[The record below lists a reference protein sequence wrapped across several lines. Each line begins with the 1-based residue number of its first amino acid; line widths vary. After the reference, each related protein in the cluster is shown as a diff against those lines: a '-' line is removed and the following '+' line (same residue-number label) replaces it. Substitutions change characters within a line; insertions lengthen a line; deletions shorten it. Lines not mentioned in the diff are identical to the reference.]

1 MELFTFVES
10 RQSYTRHKAIKDL
23 EKPDFDVDEEKPC
36 IWLVPAKPPP
46 PFPPNPIRKRIEFPG
61 TSKIIGCDRCEGVC
75 RIPCVNCGGAGH
87 KDCWNCN
94 GDGVVKNSRTG
105 IGLNW
110 DYGGL
115 TSVRVATWHINY
127 AWNIRKR
134 LRPCWWRFRSSKCP
148 AKRCRSLFNLWRTWT
163 RNVSSKQDSTDGG
176 PGLIIFF
183 RCMSCGGAAQI
194 PCDKCLQQGKVRE
207 YEEILIE
214 W

>member
-1 MELFTFVES
+1 MPKTFKTKVPRFSRLVPLVPTSWTVNFDPWPLTLDLILFQVELFTFVES

-105 IGLNW
+105 IGL
-110 DYGGL
+110 
-115 TSVRVATWHINY
+115 I
-127 AWNIRKR
+127 
-134 LRPCWWRFRSSKCP
+134 
-148 AKRCRSLFNLWRTWT
+148 
-163 RNVSSKQDSTDGG
+163 
-176 PGLIIFF
+176 
-183 RCMSCGGAAQI
+183 
-194 PCDKCLQQGKVRE
+194 
-207 YEEILIE
+207 
-214 W
+214 